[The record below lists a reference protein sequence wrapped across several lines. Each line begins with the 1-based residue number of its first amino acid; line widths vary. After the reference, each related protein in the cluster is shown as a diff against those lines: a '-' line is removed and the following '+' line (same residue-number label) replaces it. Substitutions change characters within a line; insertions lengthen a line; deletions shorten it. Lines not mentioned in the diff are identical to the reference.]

1 MSTVVVQIMTIVSR
15 SRSLLLKTEI
25 QLQLNKLNLLWP
37 FDSKLKVWVTYIKR
51 QLGIVTQMSVIKV
64 TVAKNE
70 IQFPPNNLSLLWPI
84 DAKLRI

>member
-1 MSTVVVQIMTIVSR
+1 MSTVIVQIMTIVSR

-25 QLQLNKLNLLWP
+25 QLQLNNLSLLWP

>member
-25 QLQLNKLNLLWP
+25 QLQLNKLSLLWP